1 MGVANPKQIFL
12 ADGPRGARLKM
23 IFVQVSQHDRI
34 DRTRLLTIAA
44 VNTLKEIDIV
54 AGGATRAV
62 IALLG
67 LYRDRQRR
75 ADGFTQFAG
84 DAPFFAIGITPQCM
98 KSTEPRGFG
107 GLLLWI
113 LNRKL
118 LPEEVTPRH

>member
-12 ADGPRGARLKM
+12 ADGSRGARLEM

-44 VNTLKEIDIV
+44 VNTLKEINIV

-98 KSTEPRGFG
+98 QSTEPRGFG

-118 LPEEVTPRH
+118 LPKEVTPRH